1 MTTLP
6 QTTNIRLPRPVGL
19 GPMAGAGGPMG
30 LAAHAQHAP
39 AAPVGMSG
47 GDVWRVIRANVWL
60 IILSLVAAAIVGAGM
75 YLYLASFHPRFTA
88 VGYVQVAPP
97 NGFNPMDIRMKEMV

>member
-19 GPMAGAGGPMG
+19 GPMAGGPMG
-30 LAAHAQHAP
+30 LAHAQHAP
-39 AAPVGMSG
+39 SAPVGMSG
-47 GDVWRVIRANVWL
+47 GDVWRVIRANLWL
-60 IILSLVAAAIVGAGM
+60 IIISLAAAVVIGLGM
-75 YLYLASFHPRFTA
+75 YFYLARFHPRFTA

-97 NGFNPMDIRMKEMV
+97 SG